1 MGQQQSI
8 RYTPHVNWLR
18 DKALNVYTQFGEDG
32 LIAACLQKIG
42 ETNRHCFEIG
52 AADGSF
58 FSNTLILREQAWYAV
73 LIEGNEK
80 LYDKLRADYGTESTC
95 IHRLCTDLDAVLRET
110 NIDPTPDLGI
120 IDIDGQDFW
129 MWSDLQDVRPR
140 IMLVE
145 ISTRGHAEPP
155 PERGGEGQ
163 AGIDAIRHLGESKGY
178 TLVAETFCNALFV
191 DSGELN

>member
-1 MGQQQSI
+1 MGQHQSI
-8 RYTPHVNWLR
+8 RCTPHVKWLKN
-18 DKALNVYTQFGEDG
+18 KALNVYTQFGEDG
-32 LIAACLQKIG
+32 LIAACLEEIG

-52 AADGSF
+52 ASDGRF
-58 FSNTLILREQAWYAV
+58 FSNTLILREKGWYAV
-73 LIEGNEK
+73 LIEASEK
-80 LYDKLRADYGTESTC
+80 LYEKLKADYGSKSTC
-95 IHRLCTDLDAVLRET
+95 IHRTCVDLDAVLRET
-110 NIDPTPDLGI
+110 NINLQPDLGI

-145 ISTRGHAEPP
+145 ISTRSPSEPP
-155 PERGGEGQ
+155 PERDGEGQ
-163 AGIDAIRHLGESKGY
+163 AGIDAIRYLGESKGY